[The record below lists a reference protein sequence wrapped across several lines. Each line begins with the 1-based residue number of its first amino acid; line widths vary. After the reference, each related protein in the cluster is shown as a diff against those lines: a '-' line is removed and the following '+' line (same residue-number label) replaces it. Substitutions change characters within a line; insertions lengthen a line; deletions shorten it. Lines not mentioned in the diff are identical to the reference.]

1 MVISQ
6 QSKILFYVVIILVF
20 FLFVSVIYH
29 LYCIKSI
36 KTDNFGVTESI
47 SDLKDDINNNMN
59 NVNDI
64 NDVNDVDDI
73 DDIDDVIHERD
84 VESELINNVEMS
96 DVIEATIINSTKKE
110 KKYYFITK
118 PLLSSETLILN
129 DGDVRKTSLMFE
141 YNLIDD
147 YNNMTLYET
156 IKYLISN
163 VRYKIYTRIFI
174 RWLWNQDKFTDNN
187 YEMFKRYDNYRKYNK
202 IPYEIDDYDKPLLN
216 ESFATTFVDKYDDDS
231 NMDIY
236 ETQTTYDHMNINN
249 LFIHKSLEKL
259 NRKSWIFIDND
270 VVEKTSLMYENNPM
284 VLKYYVCIMLV
295 STCNPQYVISE
306 LIINKKNDINKKMN
320 WGYITNRMKEKNE
333 RLCDLM
339 AREIYGEYLSTGVK
353 YVLNDM
359 NLTFYQIFEINYIVH
374 VKTNE
379 PYISKIRKRPIV
391 IDDNRILS
399 FYDNVVRML
408 DNK

>member
-1 MVISQ
+1 
-6 QSKILFYVVIILVF
+6 
-20 FLFVSVIYH
+20 VSVIYH